1 MNARELKGLLAA
13 YRIDCTDELTLQ
25 EGIARI
31 LTEHAVPFER
41 EYRLGA
47 RDRPDFF
54 VAGVAVECKV
64 GGSVT
69 ELIRQL
75 TRYAEHECVAELL
88 VVTSRL
94 RHNKT
99 PVWLSEKRVTVL
111 AMAVGL

>member
-25 EGIARI
+25 DGIARI

-41 EYRLGA
+41 EARLGA
-47 RDRPDFF
+47 RDRVDFLVGD
-54 VAGVAVECKV
+54 VAIECKI

-75 TRYAEHECVAELL
+75 TRYAWHESVSELL

-99 PVWLSEKRVTVL
+99 PALLNEKRVVVL

>member
-1 MNARELKGLLAA
+1 MNARELKGLLTS

-25 EGIARI
+25 DGIARI
-31 LTEHAVPFER
+31 LTERAIPFER
-41 EYRLGA
+41 EYRLGP
-47 RDRPDFF
+47 RDRPDFY
-54 VAGVAVECKV
+54 VSGVAVECKV

-75 TRYAEHECVAELL
+75 ARYAEHESVSELL

-94 RHNKT
+94 RHARM
-99 PVWLSEKRVTVL
+99 PAWLNEKRVTVL

>member
-1 MNARELKGLLAA
+1 MNARELKELLAA

-25 EGIARI
+25 NGIARI
-31 LTEHAVPFER
+31 LTGHAIPFER
-41 EYRLGA
+41 ELRLGA
-47 RDRPDFF
+47 RDRVDFM
-54 VAGVAVECKV
+54 VGGVALECKI

-69 ELIRQL
+69 ALIRQL
-75 TRYAEHECVAELL
+75 TRYAEHDGVSELL